1 MSFDAQRYR
10 ATQHQQWELAATGW
24 SKWQSFYEE
33 HCSDPKRL
41 DTKVPMLILTSVL
54 AAGPTNLP
62 QIRQG

>member
-33 HCSDPKRL
+33 HSHLRQRTQSGRFLITERL
-41 DTKVPMLILTSVL
+41 LF
-54 AAGPTNLP
+54 
-62 QIRQG
+62 